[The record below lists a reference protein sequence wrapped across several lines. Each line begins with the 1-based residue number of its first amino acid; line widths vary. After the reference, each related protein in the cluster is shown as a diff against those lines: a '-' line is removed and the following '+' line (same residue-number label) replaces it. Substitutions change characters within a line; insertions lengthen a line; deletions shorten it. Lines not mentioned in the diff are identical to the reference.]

1 MATPNTLVPINN
13 NVIQATSNPQ
23 ANIANLQTNGQVSG
37 QVAQPQQ
44 QVANFPQGN
53 NAPVNQSNAMQQNAQ
68 QYNVPTPVAYQG
80 QNVQNMNTYQNV
92 FDNYKSQYSD
102 ITYPTITIN
111 TANQNTI
118 EGQYQ
123 SNYADAIN
131 KVAQNILNMRFSYNP
146 NEDDLLKVASQYA
159 AQNTFESMNSKGI
172 LNSSMTAERV
182 AKVIGNLIPT
192 YEKMAREEFDASF
205 SRMINTANLLMNMDD
220 REFTQWQDA
229 RDQKWKEEEREYA
242 RKQDALENAWR
253 RTDELGYVDNEAA
266 VILGVSAGTLSK
278 DAREAKE
285 AYERQIAEWNRQH
298 EAEKQTEIELLK
310 LKQDMQKE
318 MYDYQASVDNRSYES
333 KIQIQN
339 KYGST
344 GSSNSNST
352 SSNTKTTSLSTYEG
366 VIKNRWAEQ
375 DIMDSSKYSI
385 TDNDAVYNY
394 LENEY
399 VSGRLAENDFITL
412 ITKYGINEPS
422 STQNTNQTTSNTT
435 SNSWLTPKKHR

>member
-13 NVIQATSNPQ
+13 TIQATSNPQ
-23 ANIANLQTNGQVSG
+23 TNIANLQTNQN
-37 QVAQPQQ
+37 QQLTPAQQNINTPQT
-44 QVANFPQGN
+44 N
-53 NAPVNQSNAMQQNAQ
+53 MQQNAQ
-68 QYNVPTPVAYQG
+68 QQYKVPTPVAYQDN

-92 FDNYKSQYSD
+92 FDSYKSQYSD

-111 TANQNTI
+111 NANTNTV

-146 NEDDLLKVASQYA
+146 NEDDLLKVATQYA

-182 AKVIGNLIPT
+182 TKVIGNLIPT
-192 YEKMAREEFDASF
+192 YEKMARDEFDASF

-229 RDQKWKEEEREYA
+229 RDQKWKEEEKEYQ

-298 EAEKQTEIELLK
+298 EAEKKTEIELLK

-318 MYDYQASVDNRSYES
+318 LYEYQTNVDNRSYES
-333 KIQIQN
+333 KLQIQN

-344 GSSNSNST
+344 GNSSSNST
-352 SSNTKTTSLSTYEG
+352 SNNTKTTSLSTYEG

-385 TDNDAVYNY
+385 TDNDAVYDY

-422 STQNTNQTTSNTT
+422 NNQNANQTTNNTT
-435 SNSWLTPKKHR
+435 NNNWLTPKKHR